1 MSLDYTAVVI
11 AILAAILSGMG
22 TAVIA
27 GIKDNKKEKI
37 RRTERE
43 QDHLKLEVKD
53 LKIELY
59 KIERELTEWKDKYYN
74 TIQELI
80 AVRAELEETLIQ
92 LTHIEHHSEDL
103 EALDREFLK

>member
-1 MSLDYTAVVI
+1 MNLDYTAVVI

-22 TAVIA
+22 TAIIA
-27 GIKDNKKEKI
+27 GLRENKKEKI
-37 RRTERE
+37 RRAERD

-80 AVRAELEETLIQ
+80 AVKSELEETMIKLSYIDH
-92 LTHIEHHSEDL
+92 HIEELDS
-103 EALDREFLK
+103 LDREF

>member
-1 MSLDYTAVVI
+1 MNLDYTAVVI

-22 TAVIA
+22 TAMIA
-27 GIKDNKKEKI
+27 GFRDNKKEKI
-37 RRTERE
+37 RKSERD

-80 AVRAELEETLIQ
+80 GVKAELEETMIKLSYIDH
-92 LTHIEHHSEDL
+92 HIDEL
-103 EALDREFLK
+103 ESLDREF

>member
-1 MSLDYTAVVI
+1 MNLDYTAVVI

-22 TAVIA
+22 TAIIA
-27 GIKDNKKEKI
+27 GLRDNKKEKI
-37 RRTERE
+37 RKSERE

-80 AVRAELEETLIQ
+80 GVRAELEETMIKLS
-92 LTHIEHHSEDL
+92 HIDHHLDTM
-103 EALDREFLK
+103 EALDREF

>member
-1 MSLDYTAVVI
+1 MNLDYTAVVI
-11 AILAAILSGMG
+11 AVLAAILSGMG

-27 GIKDNKKEKI
+27 GLRDNRKEKI
-37 RRTERE
+37 RRAERD

-80 AVRAELEETLIQ
+80 GVKAELEETMIKLSYIDH
-92 LTHIEHHSEDL
+92 HIENL
-103 EALDREFLK
+103 EALDREF